1 MKRVYEKPMLAV
13 EHFSLTQSIAGC
25 PAIKISG
32 TGTSEDVLNDPSS
45 TPTMKNLARA
55 FYFLSTAGCRR
66 HADNMTEVS
75 SGNDTICYHGP
86 IRTAFLS

>member
-1 MKRVYEKPMLAV
+1 MKKVYEKPALAV
-13 EHFSLTQSIAGC
+13 EYFSLTQSIASC
-25 PAIKISG
+25 PAIKIAGIGS
-32 TGTSEDVLNDPSS
+32 SEDVLADDSS

-55 FYFLSTAGCRR
+55 FYFLSTGGCRR
-66 HADNMTEVS
+66 HADNMVEG

>member
-13 EHFSLTQSIAGC
+13 EYFSLTQSIANC
-25 PAIKISG
+25 PAIKIAG
-32 TGTSEDVLNDPSS
+32 TGTSLDVLNDPSS
-45 TPTMKNLARA
+45 TPQMKDLARA

-66 HADNMTEVS
+66 HADNMVEGT
-75 SGNDTICYHGP
+75 GNDTVCYHGP